1 MIIALLAVFF
11 LAGGVSGV
19 SGSMLTP
26 EYINQLSKRV
36 DTVIPDPARASAAQ
50 QTLAELNEEAKRF
63 KKIFLASGEQLDK
76 AYRDHSGDGSEAGLI
91 LDELNS
97 DWALEQQRAFD
108 LRFKLKES
116 VSKQEWA
123 ELFVVQD

>member
-36 DTVIPDPARASAAQ
+36 DTVVSDPARASAAQ
-50 QTLAELNEEAKRF
+50 QTLAELNEEAERF
-63 KKIFLASGEQLDK
+63 QKIFLASGEQLDK

-91 LDELNS
+91 LDELNA

-123 ELFVVQD
+123 ELFAFLE